1 MTETIKDT
9 ALSFL
14 KLAAGGKA
22 REAFSKYA
30 APGCRHH
37 NAFFAGDVDTIAKA
51 MDDNAKMFPHKVL
64 EVQRCLRDGDLVA
77 IHSRLLMTP
86 QDIGVAVVHLFR
98 FEDGKI
104 AELWDVVMQVPEDSP
119 NENGV
124 F

>member
-1 MTETIKDT
+1 MPGDIKET
-9 ALSFL
+9 ALAFL
-14 KLAAGGKA
+14 RAAASGKA
-22 REAFSKYA
+22 REAFAAHA

-37 NAFFAGDVDTIAKA
+37 NAYFAGDVDTIAKA
-51 MDDNAKMFPHKVL
+51 MDDNAKMFPAKVL
-64 EVQRCLRDGDLVA
+64 EVQRALRDGDLVA

-98 FEDGKI
+98 FEGDKI